1 MPAARIK
8 VLVPLLL
15 LLILLLPST
24 TTVAVATSGSEDK
37 VEPTVFIEFNAT
49 FTCNGTDYAL
59 EGWVEVPS
67 MIVFNKTD
75 NMLYCIGCRAQGGSV
90 APEGYVRIGLKNVSP
105 IIPVSSNMVLH
116 VELDVADTS
125 TGARLFY
132 LGTEL
137 TPYPQSLSPA
147 YWAPYYYDLVNLL
160 RESGGTAVLEVVLQP
175 YNVTMYPYTG
185 GQKCSLKSFSSSST
199 NITLYSSGFEPLLGA
214 STVTVTVTETAT
226 GTVEYT
232 VTVTPPTTTVT
243 YTVTL
248 PLTITITS
256 TVAGKE
262 SRTTITKT
270 VTETVTS
277 TTATTTTLTET
288 STVTSYV
295 TVTGTS
301 GGGLTGV
308 EALSVIGFVVSLAA
322 FAVALSRKG

>member
-8 VLVPLLL
+8 VLVSLLL
-15 LLILLLPST
+15 LLILLLLST
-24 TTVAVATSGSEDK
+24 TTVAVATSGFGDR

-75 NMLYCIGCRAQGGSV
+75 NMLYCIGCKAQGGSV

-125 TGARLFY
+125 TGTRLFY

-137 TPYPQSLSPA
+137 TPHPQSLSQA

-160 RESGGTAVLEVVLQP
+160 RESNGTAVLEVILQP

-185 GQKCSLKSFSSSST
+185 GQKCSLKSFSGT
-199 NITLYSSGFEPLLGA
+199 KEYTFKLPAGMMEEATILAVDMAGNKAVENITGESGWGE
-214 STVTVTVTETAT
+214 
-226 GTVEYT
+226 
-232 VTVTPPTTTVT
+232 
-243 YTVTL
+243 
-248 PLTITITS
+248 
-256 TVAGKE
+256 KQ
-262 SRTTITKT
+262 
-270 VTETVTS
+270 
-277 TTATTTTLTET
+277 ATTTTITHPSQASNATTRAQAATTITRTVEITLTTCPRE
-288 STVTSYV
+288 SFWASSLSIAAITVSLLAIIV
-295 TVTGTS
+295 A
-301 GGGLTGV
+301 LTGKKRG
-308 EALSVIGFVVSLAA
+308 E
-322 FAVALSRKG
+322 RKP